1 MPDQSA
7 AFKTLIKGVA
17 MRRLT
22 LLRGRDGKLVV
33 PPRGTAWFPKPR
45 ERSLCES
52 YVVLVA
58 AEIESYLEAIATRAL
73 DAHLNGM
80 TASFMAEC
88 GASQDYCNKIA
99 VKTKKWSGNNNTSW
113 AKVGDTFEFIGL
125 PQKVFP
131 VGLWDEIDAI
141 TLERGSIVH
150 EGAGLRQVADPREV
164 LERIARF
171 MVSVGIFDQAYESWI
186 SAIEAEVTRMKSNSM
201 AFPAI

>member
-1 MPDQSA
+1 
-7 AFKTLIKGVA
+7 

-33 PPRGTAWFPKPR
+33 PPRGTAWFPRPR

-52 YVVLVA
+52 YVALVV

-88 GASQDYCNKIA
+88 GASQDYCSKVA
-99 VKTKKWSGNNNTSW
+99 AKTKKWSGNNNTSW
-113 AKVGDTFEFIGL
+113 AKVGDTFDFIGL

-150 EGAGLRQVADPREV
+150 EGVGLRQVADPREI
-164 LERIARF
+164 LERIERF
-171 MVSVGIFDQAYESWI
+171 MTLVRKFDEVYEIWI
-186 SAIEAEVTRMKSNSM
+186 SSLETEIDRMKSSSI
-201 AFPAI
+201 AFPEL